1 MNTKDFYYDLPQ
13 ELIAQTPAPVRD
25 ESRLLV
31 YHRASGEMEHRIF
44 RDVIDYLN
52 PGDALVINETRV
64 LPARLIGERED
75 TGGAMEFLLLR
86 RVNYDT
92 WETLVKPGKRAK
104 TGVTFSFGGGK
115 LRATVLSSTE
125 DGVVHPGSGW
135 TQIFIMPGYRY
146 KAVDAL
152 ITNFHLPESTLLML
166 VSAFMGRENALHMYE
181 TAVQMRYRFFSFGDA
196 TLLL

>member
-64 LPARLIGERED
+64 LPA
-75 TGGAMEFLLLR
+75 
-86 RVNYDT
+86 
-92 WETLVKPGKRAK
+92 
-104 TGVTFSFGGGK
+104 
-115 LRATVLSSTE
+115 SS
-125 DGVVHPGSGW
+125 GSGRTPAARW
-135 TQIFIMPGYRY
+135 SSCSCG
-146 KAVDAL
+146 A
-152 ITNFHLPESTLLML
+152 
-166 VSAFMGRENALHMYE
+166 
-181 TAVQMRYRFFSFGDA
+181 
-196 TLLL
+196 